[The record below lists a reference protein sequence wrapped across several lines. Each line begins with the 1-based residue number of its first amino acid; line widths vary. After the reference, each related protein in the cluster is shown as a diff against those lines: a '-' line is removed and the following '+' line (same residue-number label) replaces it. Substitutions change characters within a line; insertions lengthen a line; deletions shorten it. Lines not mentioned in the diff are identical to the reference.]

1 MSTYQTKGLV
11 VRGRYLNDK
20 RYRVAI
26 EVVIDLPRLD
36 RELADRAL
44 HNRSGK
50 TQLLSGIIK
59 ARLLSRELDV

>member
-1 MSTYQTKGLV
+1 
-11 VRGRYLNDK
+11 
-20 RYRVAI
+20 
-26 EVVIDLPRLD
+26 VIDLPRLD